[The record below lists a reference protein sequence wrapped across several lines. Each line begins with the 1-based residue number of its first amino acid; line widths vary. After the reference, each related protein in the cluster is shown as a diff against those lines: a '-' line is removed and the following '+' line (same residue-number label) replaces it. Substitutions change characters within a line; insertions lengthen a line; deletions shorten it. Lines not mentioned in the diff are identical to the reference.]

1 LHDCSLNAAIVH
13 SLRDAG
19 NTLPQQRRRGAGG
32 IGMAETRQKRWLV
45 LPITGWLPQ
54 YQPAWLRS
62 DAVAGI
68 TLAAYAVPVSLA
80 YAELAGLPP
89 QTGLY
94 CYLLGGLGYA
104 VFGSSRHL
112 AVGPTSAIALLL
124 GVTLA
129 GLAAG
134 DPARQAA
141 LAPFTALIVAGVFA
155 LAWLLR
161 LSVLVSFISE
171 SILTGF
177 KAGAALVIAS
187 TQLPKL
193 LGVGGGGDD
202 FFERVG
208 LLIRQVP
215 DTNLLTLAIGAGA
228 ILALVLG
235 EKFLSGRPVALCV
248 VLLALVVASAGHVE
262 QHGVEVV
269 GELPAGLPHF
279 QVPGA
284 GLGRV
289 GIDELRQLTRL
300 AFACFL
306 LAYIESV
313 SAARTFALKHHDA
326 VDPRQEF
333 LGLGAANLL
342 AGLWQGFPVAGGL
355 SQSAVNEKG
364 GARTPLSLVFAAAAI
379 ALVLLF
385 FTDLFRSLPQAVL
398 AAIVLIAVKGLVDL
412 GELRYLWHASRIDF
426 GAAGV
431 ALVGVLV
438 MGILDGVLVAVLA
451 SVVMILGRVA
461 RPHVA
466 FVGRIPG
473 TDRFSDIGR
482 HPENEAIPGV
492 LAFRVEASLLY
503 FNADHVLETVLRRAQ
518 SEPGLQRVVYD
529 LSNTPYVD
537 VAGARMLRRL
547 RDELAGKNI
556 ELRVVGAHGEVRDR
570 LRFEKLQD
578 WVGPINRHVSLHEA
592 VALGTP
598 RADPPSPDETSR

>member
-1 LHDCSLNAAIVH
+1 
-13 SLRDAG
+13 
-19 NTLPQQRRRGAGG
+19 
-32 IGMAETRQKRWLV
+32 MAEARENRWSF
-45 LPITGWLPQ
+45 LPIAGWLPR
-54 YQPAWLRS
+54 YQPAWLRF

-80 YAELAGLPP
+80 YAGLAGLPP
-89 QTGLY
+89 QMGLY
-94 CYLLGGLGYA
+94 CYVLAGLGYA
-104 VFGSSRHL
+104 IFGSSRHL
-112 AVGPTSAIALLL
+112 AVGPTSAISLLL

-141 LAPFTALIVAGVFA
+141 LASLTALIVAGVFA

-187 TQLPKL
+187 TQLPKVF
-193 LGVGGGGDD
+193 GVPGGGDD
-202 FFERVG
+202 FFARVG
-208 LLIRQVP
+208 QLVRQLP
-215 DTNLLTLAIGAGA
+215 DTNPLTLAVGAGA
-228 ILALVLG
+228 LLVLLLG
-235 EKFLSGRPVALCV
+235 EKVLPGRPVALGV
-248 VLLALVVASAGHVE
+248 VLLALAGASAGQVE
-262 QHGVEVV
+262 QHGVKVV

-279 QVPGA
+279 QGAVA
-284 GLGRV
+284 GLGALHV
-289 GIDELRQLTRL
+289 EELRQLTRL
-300 AFACFL
+300 AFACFV

-313 SAARTFALKHHDA
+313 SAARAFALKHHDT

-364 GARTPLSLVFAAAAI
+364 GARTPLSLAVAAAVI

-385 FTDLFRSLPQAVL
+385 FTGLFRSLPEAVL
-398 AAIVLIAVKGLVDL
+398 GAVVLVAVKGLIDL
-412 GELRYLWHASRIDF
+412 KELRYLWHASRIDF

-431 ALVGVLV
+431 ALAGVLAL
-438 MGILDGVLVAVLA
+438 GILDGVIVAVLA
-451 SVVMILGRVA
+451 SVVMVLGRVA

-466 FVGRIPG
+466 FLGRIPG
-473 TDRFSDIGR
+473 TDRFSDAER

-503 FNADHVLETVLRRAQ
+503 FNVDHVLETVLRRAQ
-518 SEPGLQRVVYD
+518 GEPGLRRVVYD
-529 LSNTPYVD
+529 LSSTPYVD

-547 RDELAGKNI
+547 RDELAEKNV
-556 ELRVVGAHGEVRDR
+556 ELRVVGAHSEVRDR
-570 LRFEKLQD
+570 LRSEKLQD

-592 VALGTP
+592 VAV
-598 RADPPSPDETSR
+598 ETAGVESQSRGETGR